1 MDLHLELQS
10 DGKEIIVLERRTV
23 REVEPMIRTSPA
35 NHASPSIEMV
45 ERSTVSTGRPGVC
58 PFTFAESSLLQ
69 TCTYYLYL
77 IYKWE

>member
-10 DGKEIIVLERRTV
+10 DGKEILVLERSTA

-45 ERSTVSTGRPGVC
+45 ERSTVAQVGLGSAPLLLMSHHSFRHAQITST
-58 PFTFAESSLLQ
+58 
-69 TCTYYLYL
+69 
-77 IYKWE
+77 